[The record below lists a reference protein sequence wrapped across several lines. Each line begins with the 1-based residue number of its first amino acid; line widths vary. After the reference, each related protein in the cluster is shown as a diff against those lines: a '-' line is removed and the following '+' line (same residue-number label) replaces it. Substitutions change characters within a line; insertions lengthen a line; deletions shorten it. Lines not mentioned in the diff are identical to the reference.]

1 MVWCQMEPPRC
12 QKYFPAS
19 QRLLRNL
26 CTLTTCLLHPP
37 RSSEMQRR
45 VQAVP
50 GLFSGRWYTTVLCV
64 TDVFKC
70 SLSRTTTG
78 IPHRRGRLNRRDS
91 EAKQLQRFCRK
102 QFNYHKNVF
111 TEPVTPE
118 VVSFHLSGLPASLAG
133 FLAHPSFCQMTAALL
148 GHFLQLSP
156 LPLPLFF
163 FSPFTFSHVTES
175 NFNVLETLI
184 FSSLLFLF
192 SNFVLFCGAPH
203 F

>member
-1 MVWCQMEPPRC
+1 MCYELGQTESSHRYFISLPLTLSLCFSIILEYCVCWGFLFHQSNFRRRKGEDLVGLVVKPVYNIVKKIAFRIKYGMVPMEPPRC
-12 QKYFPAS
+12 QKYFPVS

-50 GLFSGRWYTTVLCV
+50 GLFSGRWYTMVLCI
-64 TDVFKC
+64 TDVFKF

-102 QFNYHKNVF
+102 QFNYHKNVL

-118 VVSFHLSGLPASLAG
+118 VCSFHLSGLPAS
-133 FLAHPSFCQMTAALL
+133 
-148 GHFLQLSP
+148 
-156 LPLPLFF
+156 
-163 FSPFTFSHVTES
+163 
-175 NFNVLETLI
+175 
-184 FSSLLFLF
+184 
-192 SNFVLFCGAPH
+192 
-203 F
+203 